1 MLFGAHPTLQGLLL
15 LFMDGCQEN
24 IDAVVLVTQA
34 MKVAPQRFVRRGQ
47 LAQLPS
53 RLGVPC
59 NMPLCFDYLK
69 MSLTGSA
76 PFQTTRR
83 GKDVPAKAETAEE
96 FVDIMSELRDRV
108 KYVLPKP
115 LYCFDQPSIHV
126 GPTANKHFKA
136 QGFIKEDFFSI
147 PPYSGVD
154 FNKVVEHA
162 HSRLKRFIQPWI
174 NAQVQGLTMP
184 ELFRMIDIG
193 ARKVNDPTVI
203 RGDVMSLRQTYKGII
218 ERRGGYGPKR
228 DR

>member
-1 MLFGAHPTLQGLLL
+1 
-15 LFMDGCQEN
+15 
-24 IDAVVLVTQA
+24 
-34 MKVAPQRFVRRGQ
+34 
-47 LAQLPS
+47 
-53 RLGVPC
+53 
-59 NMPLCFDYLK
+59 
-69 MSLTGSA
+69 MSLTRSA

-83 GKDVPAKAETAEE
+83 GEDVPAKAETAEE

-126 GPTANKHFKA
+126 GPTAAGHFKE
-136 QGFIKEDFFSI
+136 QGFTQEDFFSI
-147 PPYSGVD
+147 PPYSGAD

-162 HSRLKRFIQPWI
+162 HARLKKFIQPWI

-193 ARKVNDPTVI
+193 TRMVNDPTLI
-203 RGDVMSLRQTYKGII
+203 RADVMTLRKTYKGII
-218 ERRGGYGPKR
+218 ASKGDYGPKC